1 MLVTKI
7 RETKERETN
16 PHRFGRF
23 PVEYKLCICT
33 HKDAVSLSTLTFYW
47 QDEIEM
53 TLHELQA
60 QNENGFATS
69 TLLLLEHSS
78 HVIQLW

>member
-33 HKDAVSLSTLTFYW
+33 HKDAVSLSTLTFY
-47 QDEIEM
+47 
-53 TLHELQA
+53 
-60 QNENGFATS
+60 
-69 TLLLLEHSS
+69 
-78 HVIQLW
+78 